1 MHLSMK
7 GEIRMKKF
15 NIALVGATGLVGRKI
30 LEILEER
37 NFPIKELTLI
47 ASKKSEG
54 QNILYNGKE
63 HRVIAISDQAFTE
76 HMDIAFFA
84 AGGSVSERYAQAA
97 VSKGIIVIDNSSV
110 FRMDEEVPLVVP
122 EVNPEDAFN
131 NKGIIA
137 NPNCSTTQCMLPL
150 KPIHDKYGIKRIVYS
165 TYQSVSGSGLNGI
178 RDLEEG
184 LSECYPYPITR
195 NVIPHIDVFLDNGYS
210 KEEMKMIEET
220 RKILHGPEMKLTATA
235 VRVPVK
241 YAHGVSVNLE
251 LKNEFQLEDIRQI
264 LNDFTGIVVKD
275 DTKKDQYPLTQD
287 AEGRDEVFV
296 GRIRRDESLDNGL
309 NLWVVADN
317 IRKGAATN
325 AIQIGELLVKNW
337 GA

>member
-1 MHLSMK
+1 MK
-7 GEIRMKKF
+7 GEIKMKKF
-15 NIALVGATGLVGRKI
+15 NIAVVGATGLVGKKI

-37 NFPIKELTLI
+37 NFPINELTLI
-47 ASKKSEG
+47 ASKRSEG
-54 QNILYNGKE
+54 QKILYNGKE
-63 HRVIAISDQAFTE
+63 YRVIAISDQAFTD

-84 AGGSVSERYAQAA
+84 GGGSVSESYAQAA
-97 VSKGIIVIDNSSV
+97 VNKGIIVIDNSSV
-110 FRMDEEVPLVVP
+110 FRMDDHVPLVVP
-122 EVNPEDAFN
+122 EVNPEDVFK

-137 NPNCSTTQCMLPL
+137 NPNCSTTQCMVAL
-150 KPIHDKYGIKRIVYS
+150 KPIYDKYGIKRVVYS
-165 TYQSVSGSGLNGI
+165 TYQSVSGSGLAGI
-178 RDLEEG
+178 RDLEQG
-184 LSECYPYPITR
+184 LSEFYPYPING

-220 RKILHGPEMKLTATA
+220 RKILHDSEMKLTATA

-241 YAHGVSVNLE
+241 YAHGVSVNIE
-251 LKNEFQLEDIRQI
+251 LKNDFQLDHVRNI
-264 LNDFTGIVVKD
+264 LSGFPGIVVKD
-275 DTKKDQYPLTQD
+275 DIKKDLYPVTQD

-296 GRIRRDESLDNGL
+296 GRIRRDESLEHGL
-309 NLWVVADN
+309 NLWIVADN

>member
-1 MHLSMK
+1 MK
-7 GEIRMKKF
+7 RY
-15 NIALVGATGLVGRKI
+15 NIAVVGATGVVGRKL

-37 NFPIKELTLI
+37 DFPINELTLI
-47 ASKKSEG
+47 ASERSAGEK
-54 QNILYNGKE
+54 IVYNEKE
-63 HRVIAISDQAFTE
+63 YSIVAISEEAFTE
-76 HMDIAFFA
+76 DMDIAFFA
-84 AGGSVSERYAQAA
+84 AGGEVSEKYAQSA
-97 VSKGIIVIDNSSV
+97 VNKGLIVIDNSSV
-110 FRMDEEVPLVVP
+110 FRMDEDIPLVVP
-122 EVNPEDAFN
+122 EVNPEDAFK

-150 KPIHDKYGIKRIVYS
+150 KPIQDRYGIKRVVFS
-165 TYQSVSGSGLNGI
+165 TYQSVSGSGTGGI

-184 LSECYPYPITR
+184 LNEFYPYPING
-195 NVIPHIDVFLDNGYS
+195 NVIPHIDDFLENGYT

-220 RKILHGPEMKLTATA
+220 KKILHDWEMKLTATA

-241 YAHGVSVNLE
+241 YAHGVTVNLE
-251 LKNEFQLEDIRQI
+251 LKNEFQIYDVKKI
-264 LNDFTGIVVKD
+264 LKDFPGIVVKD
-275 DTKKDQYPLTQD
+275 NIEEEKYPLAQD
-287 AEGRDEVFV
+287 AEGTDEVLV

-337 GA
+337 ED